1 MVDIFEIAPTKDAQ
15 RSAPTTAPYALVGHE
30 ARQMRY
36 KSLLS
41 KLSAEDV
48 SAAAAAGAGAGGGA
62 TRVDWPPADEDEDD
76 QEGELQSAAVPPVR
90 TESSDALVGN
100 FREAAAAMA

>member
-15 RSAPTTAPYALVGHE
+15 RRTPTTPYGLVGQE

-36 KSLLS
+36 QSLLS
-41 KLSAEDV
+41 KLSSEDV
-48 SAAAAAGAGAGGGA
+48 STAD
-62 TRVDWPPADEDEDD
+62 TRVDWLADDDDDEEVAD
-76 QEGELQSAAVPPVR
+76 LQGAAVPHIR

>member
-1 MVDIFEIAPTKDAQ
+1 MVDIFEIAPSKGAQ
-15 RSAPTTAPYALVGHE
+15 RSAPTTPYGLVGQE

-48 SAAAAAGAGAGGGA
+48 SATEA
-62 TRVDWPPADEDEDD
+62 RVDWLPEDD
-76 QEGELQSAAVPPVR
+76 DDASEMHTAVPQIR

>member
-15 RSAPTTAPYALVGHE
+15 RTAPTMPYALVGHE

-48 SAAAAAGAGAGGGA
+48 SAPGAAS
-62 TRVDWPPADEDEDD
+62 VDWLADEEDD
-76 QEGELQSAAVPPVR
+76 AREPELQSAVPHIR

>member
-1 MVDIFEIAPTKDAQ
+1 
-15 RSAPTTAPYALVGHE
+15 
-30 ARQMRY
+30 MRY

-48 SAAAAAGAGAGGGA
+48 SAAG
-62 TRVDWPPADEDEDD
+62 TRVDWLPEDD
-76 QEGELQSAAVPPVR
+76 EEASEVHNAVPQIR